1 MRHQPARRPLLQLPP
16 PPPPPGSSMGFS
28 CAPPCVWPSP
38 GSRGASCRGAIAA
51 AQGRVPGRGLKGERR
66 RQRQPEPHRGG
77 LGLGNCLRLHESGSL
92 ESPCRGSAPSDGPGS
107 QSPAALLFGAADGT
121 PASSNAAKSSLA
133 TPIATIL

>member
-1 MRHQPARRPLLQLPP
+1 MRHQPARRPLLQLP

-38 GSRGASCRGAIAA
+38 GSRGASFLGAIAA

-77 LGLGNCLRLHESGSL
+77 WDWGTASGFTMPVWT
-92 ESPCRGSAPSDGPGS
+92 E
-107 QSPAALLFGAADGT
+107 
-121 PASSNAAKSSLA
+121 
-133 TPIATIL
+133 